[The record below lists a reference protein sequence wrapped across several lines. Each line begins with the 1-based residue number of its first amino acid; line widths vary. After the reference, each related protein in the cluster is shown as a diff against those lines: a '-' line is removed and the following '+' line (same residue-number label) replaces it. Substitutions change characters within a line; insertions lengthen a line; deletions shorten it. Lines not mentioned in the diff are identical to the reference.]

1 MSFERLGVIGYGLE
15 TFLNGY
21 RLRVSGYGYIKVMEN
36 RYFSFEG
43 LEVYQAA
50 RVLVRDVYR
59 LQHKFPKTETYA
71 LGDQIRR
78 SASSVTSNIA
88 EGSGRNSFK
97 EKVHFIEI
105 AYGSLM
111 EAFSQLQIAEDL
123 GYLTEQDIDTIRPSF
138 VSVAKML
145 SGLKGYFENKG

>member
-1 MSFERLGVIGYGLE
+1 M
-15 TFLNGY
+15 GY
-21 RLRVSGYGYIKVMEN
+21 RE
-36 RYFSFEG
+36 FSFEG

-59 LQHKFPKTETYA
+59 LQQKFPRTEIYA

-88 EGSGRNSFK
+88 EGSGRNSNK

-111 EAFSQLQIAEDL
+111 EAFSQLQIAQDL
-123 GYLTEQDIDTIRPSF
+123 GYLTEQDIDTIRPQF
-138 VSVAKML
+138 ICVAKML
-145 SGLKGYFENKG
+145 SGLKKHFEGQERL

>member
-1 MSFERLGVIGYGLE
+1 MGYGLW
-15 TFLNGY
+15 
-21 RLRVSGYGYIKVMEN
+21 SMEEKK
-36 RYFSFEG
+36 FSFEG

-50 RVLVRDVYR
+50 RALVREVYL
-59 LQHKFPKTETYA
+59 LQNKFPKTETFA

-105 AYGSLM
+105 SYGSLM
-111 EAFSQLQIAEDL
+111 EAFSQLQIAQDL
-123 GYLTEQDIDTIRPSF
+123 GYITEKDVDGIRPSF
-138 VSVAKML
+138 INVAKML
-145 SGLKGYFENKG
+145 SGLKGYFEGKR

>member
-1 MSFERLGVIGYGLE
+1 MD
-15 TFLNGY
+15 Y
-21 RLRVSGYGYIKVMEN
+21 RE
-36 RYFSFEG
+36 FSFEG

-50 RVLVRDVYR
+50 RLLVRDVYR
-59 LQHKFPKTETYA
+59 LQQKFPKSEMYA

-88 EGSGRNSFK
+88 EGSGRNSNK

-111 EAFSQLQIAEDL
+111 EAFSQLQIAQDL
-123 GYLTEQDIDTIRPSF
+123 GYLTEQDIDTIRPQF
-138 VSVAKML
+138 ISVAKML
-145 SGLKGYFENKG
+145 SGLRKSFETKQ

>member
-1 MSFERLGVIGYGLE
+1 MANS
-15 TFLNGY
+15 
-21 RLRVSGYGYIKVMEN
+21 
-36 RYFSFEG
+36 FSFEG
-43 LEVYQAA
+43 LEVYKTA
-50 RVLVRDVYR
+50 RLLVRDVYR
-59 LQHKFPKTETYA
+59 LQQKFPQTETYA

-88 EGSGRNSFK
+88 EGSGRNSNK

-111 EAFSQLQIAEDL
+111 EAFSQLQIAHDL
-123 GYLTEQDIDTIRPSF
+123 GYLSEQDIDTIRPSF

-145 SGLKGYFENKG
+145 SGLKSYFENQK

>member
-1 MSFERLGVIGYGLE
+1 MC
-15 TFLNGY
+15 Y
-21 RLRVSGYGYIKVMEN
+21 RE
-36 RYFSFEG
+36 FSFEG

-59 LQHKFPKTETYA
+59 LQQKFPKTEIYA

-88 EGSGRNSFK
+88 EGSGRNSNK

-111 EAFSQLQIAEDL
+111 EAFSQLQIAQDL
-123 GYLTEQDIDTIRPSF
+123 GYLTEQDIDTIRPQF
-138 VSVAKML
+138 ISVAKML
-145 SGLKGYFENKG
+145 SGLKKHFEGQER

>member
-1 MSFERLGVIGYGLE
+1 MA
-15 TFLNGY
+15 
-21 RLRVSGYGYIKVMEN
+21 EN
-36 RYFSFEG
+36 RCFSFEG

-50 RVLVRDVYR
+50 RMLVRDVYK
-59 LQHKFPKTETYA
+59 LQQKFPKYETYA

-88 EGSGRNSFK
+88 EGSGRSSYK
-97 EKVHFIEI
+97 EKAHFVEI

-123 GYLTEQDIDTIRPSF
+123 EYLTEKEIDAIRPSF
-138 VSVAKML
+138 IQVAKML
-145 SGLKGYFENKG
+145 SGLKKSFETKV

>member
-1 MSFERLGVIGYGLE
+1 M
-15 TFLNGY
+15 GY
-21 RLRVSGYGYIKVMEN
+21 RE
-36 RYFSFEG
+36 FSFEG

-50 RVLVRDVYR
+50 RLLVRDVYR
-59 LQHKFPKTETYA
+59 LQQKFPKTEIYA

-88 EGSGRNSFK
+88 EGSGRNSNK

-111 EAFSQLQIAEDL
+111 EAFSQLQIAQDL
-123 GYLTEQDIDTIRPSF
+123 GYLTELDIDTIRPQF
-138 VSVAKML
+138 ISVAKML
-145 SGLKGYFENKG
+145 SGLKKHFEMVMG

>member
-1 MSFERLGVIGYGLE
+1 MANS
-15 TFLNGY
+15 
-21 RLRVSGYGYIKVMEN
+21 
-36 RYFSFEG
+36 FSFEG

-59 LQHKFPKTETYA
+59 LQQKFPKTEIYA

-88 EGSGRNSFK
+88 EGSGRNSNK

-111 EAFSQLQIAEDL
+111 EAFSQLQIAQDL
-123 GYLTEQDIDTIRPSF
+123 GYLSEQDIDTIRPQF
-138 VSVAKML
+138 ISVAKML
-145 SGLKGYFENKG
+145 SGLKSYFEGQK

>member
-1 MSFERLGVIGYGLE
+1 MSEKL
-15 TFLNGY
+15 
-21 RLRVSGYGYIKVMEN
+21 
-36 RYFSFEG
+36 FSFEG
-43 LEVYQAA
+43 LEVYGAA
-50 RVLVRDVYR
+50 RELVRDVYR

-97 EKVHFIEI
+97 EKSHFIEI

-111 EAFSQLQIAEDL
+111 EAFSQLQIAQDL
-123 GYLTEQDIDTIRPSF
+123 GYISEDDINIIRPQF
-138 VSVAKML
+138 ISVAKML
-145 SGLKGYFENKG
+145 SGLKNYFDNNNPL